1 MRKSD
6 SDSDGLVDAHFHFD
20 LFKDSAEVLAEIAS
34 RRVRTIA
41 VTNAPSV
48 FHHTLKFSRTSP
60 YLLPAVGL
68 HPELVATHGRELDS
82 MWPLLDQTRF
92 VGEVGLDYVT
102 SDRENR
108 AAQRGVFSSIVER
121 CATYGDKV
129 LSVHSRRS
137 AADVIAVIGGNYP
150 GRVIL
155 HWFSGSR
162 RDLDRGLE
170 AGCFF
175 SVGPAMV
182 KSSNGLSL
190 LSAMPRDRVLTET
203 DGPFVQSGG
212 RPARPGD
219 VASVVEAIAQVWN
232 VSQDETKSTISRNFE
247 SLLATDLRSRPL
259 ATA

>member
-1 MRKSD
+1 MRKRDSGSD
-6 SDSDGLVDAHFHFD
+6 SLVDAHFHFD
-20 LFKDSAEVLAEIAS
+20 LFKDPAEILAEIAS

-48 FHHTLKFSRTSP
+48 FHHTLRFSRTSS

-102 SDRENR
+102 SDREDR
-108 AAQRGVFSSIVER
+108 AAQRRVFSSIVER

-137 AADVIAVIGGNYP
+137 AADVIAVVGENFP

-155 HWFSGSR
+155 HWFSGAR
-162 RDLDRGLE
+162 RELERGLE
-170 AGCFF
+170 AGCYF

-182 KSSNGLSL
+182 KSKNGLSL
-190 LSAMPRDRVLTET
+190 LSAMPRDRILTET
-203 DGPFVQSGG
+203 DGPFVQTGE

-219 VASVVEAIAQVWN
+219 VASVVEAIAQTWN
-232 VSQDETKSTISRNFE
+232 VSGDETKSSISRNFE
-247 SLLATDLRSRPL
+247 SLLSPELKRRPEV
-259 ATA
+259 AV